1 MKIGEENFI
10 RELINKNPKAL
21 EYIINTYGNLVY
33 KIVYSILNENHHET
47 EECMD
52 DVFVSVWSNIVSF
65 KKDKGNFKNWIACI
79 AKYKAIDY
87 SRKSN
92 FNDNVENLDDYNLTA
107 EVNIEGEI
115 ISKENRKE
123 ILNLVNSM
131 KEVDREIFIRR
142 YFLDEDIEFI
152 SQKVNMNRANV
163 DNRLS
168 RGRKF
173 LKEKFD
179 FFKKEVI

>member
-1 MKIGEENFI
+1 M
-10 RELINKNPKAL
+10 
-21 EYIINTYGNLVY
+21 T
-33 KIVYSILNENHHET
+33 S
-47 EECMD
+47 
-52 DVFVSVWSNIVSF
+52 
-65 KKDKGNFKNWIACI
+65 
-79 AKYKAIDY
+79 
-87 SRKSN
+87 
-92 FNDNVENLDDYNLTA
+92 

-123 ILNLVNSM
+123 ILDLINSM

-142 YFLDEDIEFI
+142 YFLDEDIELI

-173 LKEKFD
+173 LKEKLD